1 MSPELGFIGVCH
13 HTELLMWVL
22 VLVFAQQALLTEP
35 SPPPF
40 NTFYLL
46 HFLTKIRLIQYC
58 SIPKICLHIA
68 YSVSGFIGDNISYFV
83 PEMSLFISPLFY
95 RDIFIRQVT
104 LSWFFFSILTVWRCC
119 HRIVLASE
127 FNVSINNLSSVFL
140 TVLLSSAPQMLS
152 YIRFAATWS
161 WPAEVFPCVD
171 CTCGLPKPV
180 VIKLGKL

>member
-1 MSPELGFIGVCH
+1 
-13 HTELLMWVL
+13 MWVL

-104 LSWFFFSILTVWRCC
+104 LELIFFFY
-119 HRIVLASE
+119 
-127 FNVSINNLSSVFL
+127 FNSLK
-140 TVLLSSAPQMLS
+140 MLS
-152 YIRFAATWS
+152 QDRFGLR
-161 WPAEVFPCVD
+161 VQRVNKQFKQCFPHRVTFLCSTNAILYQICSNLIMTSRGVSL
-171 CTCGLPKPV
+171 C
-180 VIKLGKL
+180 